1 MNRKLTS
8 FLTAGV
14 AILLMGTALVAHH
27 AESAQ
32 FDNTK
37 PVNLKGVV
45 KKVEWMNPHIWFYVD
60 VTDENGKVTTWGFSG
75 GPPGMLARRG
85 FTKDTLKAGDIVTVQ
100 GSRAKDGSNN
110 ASGGRLTFADGRQ
123 VFPNAAEIALT
134 GAPPTR

>member
-1 MNRKLTS
+1 MNRTLTS
-8 FLTAGV
+8 FLTAG
-14 AILLMGTALVAHH
+14 AAMLLMGTALVAHH

-45 KKVEWMNPHIWFYVD
+45 KKGEWMNPHIWFYVE
-60 VTDENGKVTTWGFSG
+60 VTDEAGKVTTWGFSG

-85 FTKDTLKAGDIVTVQ
+85 FTKDTLKAGDLVTVQ

-134 GAPPTR
+134 APPTR

>member
-1 MNRKLTS
+1 MNRKLTTL
-8 FLTAGV
+8 LTAGV
-14 AILLMGTALVAHH
+14 AMLLMGTALVAHH

-85 FTKDTLKAGDIVTVQ
+85 FTKDTLKAGDLVTVQ

-134 GAPPTR
+134 APPTR